1 VEQTVELTAAEVSR
15 LVEQQ
20 HPRFSAPVT
29 LAARGWDSD
38 TFRLGEHFAARM
50 PRRSAGVPLVVNEQ
64 HWLVELAPALPVAVP
79 AAVAV
84 GRPSAGYPWPW
95 SILPW
100 FAGTTA
106 DRVGAAERAGCAEE
120 LADFL
125 VALHRPAPPSAP
137 HSAYRG
143 VPLARRDARV
153 RAHLELVGGMA
164 PAAESIWNDALRATV
179 CTTATWAHGDL
190 HPGNVILSAAGGV
203 AAVIDFG
210 DLSAGDPA
218 VDLAAAW
225 LFFAPAARHR
235 FRQRLDASGTYDGDT
250 WRRARGWAVD
260 FSLGLIAES
269 DGSDRMTAL
278 GRAGLAAIT
287 ADR

>member
-1 VEQTVELTAAEVSR
+1 MEQTVELTAADVSR
-15 LVEQQ
+15 LVEEQ
-20 HPRFSAPVT
+20 HPRFAAPVT

-38 TFRLGEHFAARM
+38 TFRLGDRFAARM
-50 PRRSAGVPLVVNEQ
+50 PRRAAGVPLVVNEQ
-64 HWLVELAPALPVAVP
+64 RWLVELAPLLPLPVP

-84 GRPSAGYPWPW
+84 GHASPGYPWPW

-100 FAGTTA
+100 FEGVTA
-106 DRVGAAERAGCAEE
+106 DRVDADARDRCAVE
-120 LADFL
+120 LAEFL
-125 VALHRPAPPSAP
+125 VALHRPAPPEAP
-137 HSAYRG
+137 RSHYRG
-143 VPLARRDARV
+143 IPLAGRDARV
-153 RAHLELVGGMA
+153 REHLALAGDA
-164 PAAESIWNDALRATV
+164 ASAAESIWVDALHTPGSATP
-179 CTTATWAHGDL
+179 TWAHADL
-190 HPGNVILSAAGGV
+190 HPGNVILTLAGRI

-225 LFFAPAARHR
+225 LFFTPASRR
-235 FRQRLDASGTYDGDT
+235 LFRQRLDASGHYDADT

-269 DGSDRMTAL
+269 DGSDRMTSL